1 METLTGNEL
10 DEILKELE
18 KVSDEIKNTDNGEEK
33 WAVTEKIWLCLP
45 RKNGGI
51 SINILNPKIFPVSKR
66 KKLQRECW
74 IW

>member
-33 WAVTEKIWLCLP
+33 
-45 RKNGGI
+45 
-51 SINILNPKIFPVSKR
+51 
-66 KKLQRECW
+66 
-74 IW
+74 